1 MLILKGLISF
11 DSFVGL
17 EPLPKYVL
25 GKVGFSGIEGSLS
38 FHRAQKR
45 PDEAKKNTKIRY
57 KKVFMALI
65 SITNSPGNSL
75 FYDTSSW

>member
-17 EPLPKYVL
+17 ESFPKYVL
-25 GKVGFSGIEGSLS
+25 GKMGFSGIDGSLS

-45 PDEAKKNTKIRY
+45 PEKAKKNTKIRY
-57 KKVFMALI
+57 KRVFMMLI

-75 FYDTSSW
+75 FYDTSS